1 MSSLT
6 QVKAAMQKTL
16 AVLEEDLRSLR
27 PGRASADLVGTL
39 PVAAYGGT
47 MPLNQVA
54 AISGNEQGQL
64 LIQPW
69 DKTVMAAAET
79 AIRNSQLGFSVTN
92 EGPQLRLS
100 VPPLSLERRQEF
112 VKLVGQKGEAAR
124 IQLRQTRAD
133 ALQEAA
139 REKTAGTLRE
149 DDLNRLTKELN
160 ELIDDYNRQ
169 VKTVVDAKEKELL
182 SV

>member
-1 MSSLT
+1 MSAPS
-6 QVKAAMQKTL
+6 QIKVAMQKVL

-27 PGRASADLVGTL
+27 PGRASAELVGTL

-54 AISGNEQGQL
+54 AISGNDQGQL

-69 DKTVMAAAET
+69 DKAVMGAAET
-79 AIRNSQLGFSVTN
+79 AIRNSQLGFSVIN

-112 VKLVGQKGEAAR
+112 VKIVGQKGEAAR
-124 IQLRQTRAD
+124 IQLRQIRTD
-133 ALQEAA
+133 ALQEAN
-139 REKTAGTLRE
+139 REKAAGSVRE

-160 ELIDDYNRQ
+160 ELIDESNRQ
-169 VKTVVDAKEKELL
+169 VKTVVETKEKELL

>member
-1 MSSLT
+1 MQSAAS
-6 QVKAAMQKTL
+6 VKTAMQKVL
-16 AVLEEDLRSLR
+16 SVLEEDLRSLR

-47 MPLNQVA
+47 MPVNQVA
-54 AISGNEQGQL
+54 AISANDQGQL
-64 LIQPW
+64 LVQPW
-69 DKTVMAAAET
+69 DKTVMSALET
-79 AIRNSQLGFSVTN
+79 AIRNSQLGFSVIN

-124 IQLRQTRAD
+124 IQLRQVRAD
-133 ALQEAA
+133 AIQEAT
-139 REKTAGTLRE
+139 REKTAGTVRE

-160 ELIDDYNRQ
+160 ELIDDCNRQ
-169 VKTVVDAKEKELL
+169 VKSIVDSKEKELL
-182 SV
+182 GT